1 MKELPVDKI
10 KIDMNFIHGIGKS
23 RIDEAIILSL
33 ISLSKELNIEII
45 AEGVETE
52 EQLNFLTANGC
63 NMIQGFYFFS
73 ALPVETVESEF
84 EGESIINSHNIFELK
99 QRDLKI

>member
-1 MKELPVDKI
+1 MEQEK
-10 KIDMNFIHGIGKS
+10 
-23 RIDEAIILSL
+23 
-33 ISLSKELNIEII
+33 II

-52 EQLNFLTANGC
+52 EQLNFLTTNGC

-73 ALPVETVESEF
+73 ALPVETVESELN
-84 EGESIINSHNIFELK
+84 GESIINSQNIFELK

>member
-1 MKELPVDKI
+1 MSRELD
-10 KIDMNFIHGIGKS
+10 
-23 RIDEAIILSL
+23 
-33 ISLSKELNIEII
+33 IEII

-52 EQLNFLTANGC
+52 EQLNFLTTNGC

-73 ALPVETVESEF
+73 ALPVETVESELN
-84 EGESIINSHNIFELK
+84 GESIINSQNIFELK